1 MLDFIRKIFK
11 SSDNKSAAKPTIETA
26 PLSDDQLLAVAKVE
40 VSLNPPQFAVGSG
53 QSVGRQRDHNEDT
66 LFALTAVIADGQRDL
81 PIGIFV
87 VADGMGGHQHGEVAS
102 SAAARTMVEHVL
114 TRLYPALFS
123 MNGNGLEESIQEILE
138 GGVKE
143 AQRAVV
149 RMAPGGG
156 TTLTVALVV
165 GEQVTMAHVGD
176 SRGYFIHLDGRTQV
190 MTQDHSL
197 VGRLQEL
204 GQINEKEAMNHPQR
218 NVLYRAL
225 GQPEPFRPDINT
237 FQFPAPGYLMLC
249 SDGLWTMVPDND
261 IFRIVTTAKSLPEAC
276 NDLVAAAN
284 EAGGPDNI
292 SVVLVKYLH

>member
-11 SSDNKSAAKPTIETA
+11 SGDDQQATKPTIETA
-26 PLSDDQLLAVAKVE
+26 PLSDDQLKVVAKVE
-40 VSLNPPQFAVGSG
+40 ISLNPPQFAVGSG

-123 MNGNGLEESIQEILE
+123 MTGNGLEESIQEIME

-156 TTLTVALVV
+156 TTLTVALAV
-165 GEQVTMAHVGD
+165 GEQVTVAHVGD

-204 GQINEKEAMNHPQR
+204 GQINEKEAMSHPQR

-249 SDGLWTMVPDND
+249 SDGLWTMVPDSE
-261 IFRIVTTAKSLPEAC
+261 IFRIVTSAKSLPEAC

>member
-1 MLDFIRKIFK
+1 MLDIFRKLFK
-11 SSDNKSAAKPTIETA
+11 SDENKQATKPTIETA

-40 VSLNPPQFAVGSG
+40 ITLNPPQYIVGTG

-102 SAAARTMVEHVL
+102 SAAARTMVEHLL
-114 TRLYPALFS
+114 TRLYPAMFS
-123 MNGNGLEESIQEILE
+123 MTGGGLEESIQEIME

-143 AQRAVV
+143 AHRAVA

-156 TTLTVALVV
+156 TTLTAALSV
-165 GEQVTMAHVGD
+165 GEQVTIAHVGD
-176 SRGYFIHLDGRTQV
+176 SRAYFIHPDGRIQV
-190 MTQDHSL
+190 ITQDHSL
-197 VGRLQEL
+197 VRRLQEL
-204 GQINEKEAMNHPQR
+204 GQINEKEALVHPQR

-237 FQFPAPGYLMLC
+237 HQFPSPGYLLVC
-249 SDGLWTMVPDND
+249 SDGLWNLVPENE
-261 IFRIVTTAKSLPEAC
+261 IFRVVTSAKSLPEAC
-276 NDLVAAAN
+276 NDLVAMAN
-284 EAGGPDNI
+284 DAGGHDNI
-292 SVVLVKYLH
+292 SVVLAKYLH

>member
-1 MLDFIRKIFK
+1 VLDFIRKVFK
-11 SSDNKSAAKPTIETA
+11 SGGDHQATKPTIETA
-26 PLSDDQLLAVAKVE
+26 PLSDAQLQVVAKVE
-40 VSLNPPQFAVGSG
+40 ISLNPPQFAVGSG

-66 LFALTAVIADGQRDL
+66 LFCLTAVIADGQRDL
-81 PIGIFV
+81 PVGIFV

-102 SAAARTMVEHVL
+102 SAAARTMVEHML
-114 TRLYPALFS
+114 TRIYPALFAMS
-123 MNGNGLEESIQEILE
+123 GNGLEESIQEIME
-138 GGVKE
+138 AGVKE
-143 AQRAVV
+143 AHRAVV

-156 TTLTVALVV
+156 TTLTAALVV

-176 SRGYFIHLDGRTQV
+176 SRGYFIHPDGRTQV
-190 MTQDHSL
+190 VTQDHSL

-225 GQPEPFRPDINT
+225 GQPEPFRPDINS
-237 FQFPAPGYLMLC
+237 FQFPTPGYLMLC
-249 SDGLWTMVPDND
+249 SDGLWTMVPNQE
-261 IFRIVTTAKSLPEAC
+261 IFRIVTSAKSLPEAC

>member
-1 MLDFIRKIFK
+1 MLDFIRKVFK
-11 SSDNKSAAKPTIETA
+11 SGDDQQATKPTIETA
-26 PLSDDQLLAVAKVE
+26 PLSDDQLQVVAKVE
-40 VSLNPPQFAVGSG
+40 ISLNPPQFAVGSG

-123 MNGNGLEESIQEILE
+123 MTGNGLEESIQEILE

-143 AQRAVV
+143 AHRAVV

-165 GEQVTMAHVGD
+165 GEQVTVAHVGD
-176 SRGYFIHLDGRTQV
+176 SRGYFIYPDGRTQV

-197 VGRLQEL
+197 VRRLQEL
-204 GQINEKEAMNHPQR
+204 GQINEKEAMSHPQR

-237 FQFPAPGYLMLC
+237 FQFPAPGYLLLC
-249 SDGLWTMVPDND
+249 SDGLWTVVPDNE
-261 IFRIVTTAKSLPEAC
+261 IFRIVTSAKSLPEAC

>member
-11 SSDNKSAAKPTIETA
+11 SSDDQQAIKPTIETA
-26 PLSDDQLLAVAKVE
+26 PLSDDQLQAVAKVE
-40 VSLNPPQFAVGSG
+40 ISLNPPQFAVGSG

-123 MNGNGLEESIQEILE
+123 MSGNGLEESIQEIME

-143 AQRAVV
+143 AHRAVV

-165 GEQVTMAHVGD
+165 GEQVTVAHVGD
-176 SRGYFIHLDGRTQV
+176 SRGYFIHPDGRTQV
-190 MTQDHSL
+190 VTQDHSL
-197 VGRLQEL
+197 VRRLQEL
-204 GQINEKEAMNHPQR
+204 GQINEKEAINHPQR

-225 GQPEPFRPDINT
+225 GQPEPFRPDIYT

-261 IFRIVTTAKSLPEAC
+261 IFRIVTSAKSLPEAC